1 NRVLKNTNAKSSSAC
16 VQKTPSSV
24 RIDSN
29 KRETKNSNEC
39 QSNAS
44 VLNTKNVIAV
54 NDSSNIVYV
63 SYGKDVFMLSHKKCV
78 ARYALSRDS
87 RNRSLVHTWYNKTP
101 YELII
106 GRKPNVYYF
115 YVFGSLCYLTN
126 DHDDLGKMKPKAD
139 IGIFIG
145 YFESSTGFRIY
156 NRRTK
161 KIMEMIHVKFDELTS
176 MASECNNSRPG
187 LNCSNFKDSSEEL
200 NEIPSQQDLDNFFGP
215 LYEEYY
221 TPSASEVS
229 NNSAANT
236 LDDEDT
242 SSPFSIIIEES
253 DASQIV
259 TSLE

>member
-1 NRVLKNTNAKSSSAC
+1 
-16 VQKTPSSV
+16 
-24 RIDSN
+24 
-29 KRETKNSNEC
+29 
-39 QSNAS
+39 
-44 VLNTKNVIAV
+44 
-54 NDSSNIVYV
+54 
-63 SYGKDVFMLSHKKCV
+63 
-78 ARYALSRDS
+78 
-87 RNRSLVHTWYNKTP
+87 
-101 YELII
+101 
-106 GRKPNVYYF
+106 
-115 YVFGSLCYLTN
+115 
-126 DHDDLGKMKPKAD
+126 MKPKAD

-161 KIMEMIHVKFDELTS
+161 KIIEMIHVKFDELTS

-200 NEIPSQQDLDNFFGP
+200 NEIPLQQDLDNFFGP

-242 SSPFSIIIEES
+242 SSPSSIIIEES
-253 DASQIV
+253 DASAYNVDGPRYHLIEQVIGDPSKLV
-259 TSLE
+259 QTRHRICTDAELCRHVARERQKPKRTKDAACHKEKMLLCKQEEARFQLNAEQADWSESSSI